1 MLSQSGWR
9 FSNLLATFGR
19 EIALLLLL
27 LLLLLFLLLF
37 LQKICPDWR
46 KVFIDFLTGLLYTVV
61 RRVCAPQ
68 IGPAGRLAC
77 LLVGG
82 TFI

>member
-1 MLSQSGWR
+1 MAFQKFTGDLWYR
-9 FSNLLATFGR
+9 DCTVAAT
-19 EIALLLLL
+19 AAAAAAAAVVSAVSHL
-27 LLLLLFLLLF
+27 
-37 LQKICPDWR
+37 CPDWR

-68 IGPAGRLAC
+68 IGPAGRLAW